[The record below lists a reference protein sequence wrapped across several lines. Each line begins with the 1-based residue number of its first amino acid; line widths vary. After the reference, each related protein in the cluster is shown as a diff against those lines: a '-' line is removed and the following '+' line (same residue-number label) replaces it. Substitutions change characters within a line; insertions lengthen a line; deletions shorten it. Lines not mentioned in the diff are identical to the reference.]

1 MLLSDENAISDA
13 QVFDQVTHRV
23 NIEAYL
29 EVAAAVLLRCLLV
42 FVWDNEVVHDA
53 LDCGRLLIQVTLVL
67 LDTLLA
73 AKVDTAIAQI
83 LFLALLGSTHG
94 NLLQVCSVASSQWV
108 LRVRPLGPVADQA
121 QCIDLNFL
129 TLDQRSR
136 RLDQELEN
144 RSV

>member
-42 FVWDNEVVHDA
+42 FVRDNEVVHDA

-94 NLLQVCSVASSQWV
+94 NLLQVCSVASNQWV
-108 LRVRPLGPVADQA
+108 LRVRPLGLVADQA

>member
-23 NIEAYL
+23 HIEADL

-42 FVWDNEVVHDA
+42 FVRDNEVVHDA

-73 AKVDTAIAQI
+73 AKVDTAIAQV
-83 LFLALLGSTHG
+83 LLLALLGSAHR
-94 NLLQVCSVASSQWV
+94 NPLHVCAIAYGV
-108 LRVRPLGPVADQA
+108 LRVRPFGLMADQA
-121 QCIDLNFL
+121 
-129 TLDQRSR
+129 
-136 RLDQELEN
+136 
-144 RSV
+144 